1 MELGHGEGH
10 LVADTRSGAEG
21 RSGSGRRKATC
32 KAREKMESEVIVSNF
47 WRKGKGREGRGGGR
61 EVGREECWVESGS
74 AP

>member
-32 KAREKMESEVIVSNF
+32 KAREKMESEVIVRD
-47 WRKGKGREGRGGGR
+47 RKS
-61 EVGREECWVESGS
+61 VV
-74 AP
+74 